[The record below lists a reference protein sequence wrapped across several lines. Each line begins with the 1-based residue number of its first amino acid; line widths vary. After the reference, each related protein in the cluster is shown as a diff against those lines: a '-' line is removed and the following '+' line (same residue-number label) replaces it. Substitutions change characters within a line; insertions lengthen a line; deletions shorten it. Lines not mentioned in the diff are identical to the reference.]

1 MLLPFVLSISLV
13 YIGPSLFH
21 IHIKI
26 SVSQAPVGS
35 ALGHQETLKPTSGSY
50 SFRPPYNFALL
61 GIAAQ
66 NIMCSIQIKIMQHQK
81 PPLLDFFNFMTT
93 VKQVI
98 EQKANTL
105 FSVRSADSVE
115 NVLMLMR
122 DHRVRAILVI
132 DDGNLVGIV
141 SQGDCAIK
149 VLLPHNNPKQVTV
162 SKIMTANPLTVM
174 PSNSLEECM
183 AIMVHKHIR
192 HLPVMENNKVVGV
205 ISVGDLVKSIIEL
218 QGSQIKFLETYINGH
233 GV

>member
-1 MLLPFVLSISLV
+1 
-13 YIGPSLFH
+13 
-21 IHIKI
+21 
-26 SVSQAPVGS
+26 
-35 ALGHQETLKPTSGSY
+35 
-50 SFRPPYNFALL
+50 
-61 GIAAQ
+61 
-66 NIMCSIQIKIMQHQK
+66 
-81 PPLLDFFNFMTT
+81 MTT

-149 VLLPHNNPKQVTV
+149 VLLPHNNPKQVAV
-162 SKIMTANPLTVM
+162 SKIMTANPLTVT

-192 HLPVMENNKVVGV
+192 HLPVLEKNKVVGV

>member
-1 MLLPFVLSISLV
+1 
-13 YIGPSLFH
+13 
-21 IHIKI
+21 
-26 SVSQAPVGS
+26 
-35 ALGHQETLKPTSGSY
+35 
-50 SFRPPYNFALL
+50 
-61 GIAAQ
+61 
-66 NIMCSIQIKIMQHQK
+66 
-81 PPLLDFFNFMTT
+81 MTT

-122 DHRVRAILVI
+122 DHRVRAILVV

-162 SKIMTANPLTVM
+162 SKIMTANPLTVT

>member
-1 MLLPFVLSISLV
+1 
-13 YIGPSLFH
+13 
-21 IHIKI
+21 
-26 SVSQAPVGS
+26 
-35 ALGHQETLKPTSGSY
+35 
-50 SFRPPYNFALL
+50 
-61 GIAAQ
+61 
-66 NIMCSIQIKIMQHQK
+66 
-81 PPLLDFFNFMTT
+81 MTT

-192 HLPVMENNKVVGV
+192 HLPVLENNKVVGV